1 MFPLHFVGKGIQQR
15 VLLTTKI
22 PENWQSFLRLDEN
35 KCEFFV
41 FLANEV
47 TKEETEK
54 LIISTISSSAI
65 MNR

>member
-1 MFPLHFVGKGIQQR
+1 MFPLHFAGKGIQQR

-54 LIISTISSSAI
+54 LFISTISSSAI

>member
-1 MFPLHFVGKGIQQR
+1 MFPLHFVGKGIRQR
-15 VLLTTKI
+15 VLLTTRI
-22 PENWQSFLRLDEN
+22 PENWQLFLRLDEN
-35 KCEFFV
+35 KCELFV